1 VGLIVLLFL
10 IASSAPVKGQTNG
23 PSSIVNGGFD
33 TGNFN
38 NWTLGGAA
46 SITNGRGHI
55 TYATIVDNGST
66 WDISPHSAPYAA
78 YLATFGSPGYLSQS
92 VPTLAGAMNNL
103 TISFWVNN
111 SWEDQN
117 VFVVSFNGT
126 TIFGATN
133 LIADGWINIQ
143 TNISFVGPPNG
154 SSVLQFTFEDD
165 DGDALGLDDVSVTA
179 VVTGPPP
186 APTNL
191 VAVAGYE
198 QVALSWAPSAGATL
212 YFVKRST
219 TSGAETNICILY
231 ATNYTDTGLA
241 DGTKYYYVV
250 TAANLWVGGASS
262 EVSATTA
269 PPVAIGGVAYADSS
283 DFTLNT
289 GGTLAGLAGVAF
301 ADSSDFTLNTGGTL
315 PGLAGVAFADSS
327 DFTLNT
333 GGTLA
338 GLAGVAFADSSD
350 FTLNTGGALAGLAG
364 VAFAD
369 STDFALNTGGALAG
383 MAGVAFADSSDFTL
397 NTLNSVAIG
406 PPHFTSISVSGR
418 TLTLNATN
426 GTPGGQYTLLGST
439 NLASSLWTTI
449 LTGNF
454 DSSGT
459 LNLTATNLIN
469 PATPQ
474 QFYMLRQ

>member
-55 TYATIVDNGST
+55 TYATIVDNGSY
-66 WDISPHSAPYAA
+66 WYGVILPHSPPDAA
-78 YLATFGSPGYLSQS
+78 YLATFGAPGYLSQ
-92 VPTLAGAMNNL
+92 TLSTAPGMVYTL

-111 SWEDQN
+111 SFGDQN
-117 VFVVSFNGT
+117 VFVASFNGT
-126 TIFGATN
+126 TLFGATN
-133 LIADGWINIQ
+133 LVANSWINIQ
-143 TNISFVGPPNG
+143 TNITIIGPPNG

-165 DGDALGLDDVSVTA
+165 DGDALGLDDVSVS
-179 VVTGPPP
+179 VVMSPPP

-241 DGTKYYYVV
+241 DGTKYYYEV
-250 TAANLWVGGASS
+250 TAANLYVGGTSS

-269 PPVAIGGVAYADSS
+269 PPR
-283 DFTLNT
+283 T
-289 GGTLAGLAGVAF
+289 G
-301 ADSSDFTLNTGGTL
+301 
-315 PGLAGVAFADSS
+315 GVAFADSS

-350 FTLNTGGALAGLAG
+350 FTLNTGGTLAGLAG

-369 STDFALNTGGALAG
+369 STDFTLNTGGTLAG
-383 MAGVAFADSSDFTL
+383 LAGVAFADSSDFTL
-397 NTLNSVAIG
+397 NTGGVLAGLAGVAFADSTDFTLNTGGTLAGLAGVAYADSTDFTLNTLNNVVSG
-406 PPHFTSISVSGR
+406 LPHFTGISVSGR
-418 TLTLNATN
+418 TLTLNAAN
-426 GTPGGQYTLLGST
+426 GTPGGQYALLGST
-439 NLASSLWTTI
+439 NLALNLWTTI
-449 LTGNF
+449 LTGTF
-454 DSSGT
+454 DSSGS
-459 LNLTATNLIN
+459 LNLIATNLIN
-469 PATPQ
+469 PAVQ
-474 QFYMLRQ
+474 QEFYMLKQ